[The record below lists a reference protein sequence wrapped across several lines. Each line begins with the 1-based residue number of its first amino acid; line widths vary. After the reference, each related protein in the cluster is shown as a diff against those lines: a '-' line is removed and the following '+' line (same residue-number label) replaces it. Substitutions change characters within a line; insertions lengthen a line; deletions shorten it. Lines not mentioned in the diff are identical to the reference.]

1 MIHLVGNR
9 TANEANLVAMLPERD
24 ERGKEVAK
32 LYFADGSQ
40 VRTRVLALTIRR
52 RLAGGNQPAVQA
64 ERLP

>member
-1 MIHLVGNR
+1 MIHLGGNR

-52 RLAGGNQPAVQA
+52 RLA
-64 ERLP
+64 